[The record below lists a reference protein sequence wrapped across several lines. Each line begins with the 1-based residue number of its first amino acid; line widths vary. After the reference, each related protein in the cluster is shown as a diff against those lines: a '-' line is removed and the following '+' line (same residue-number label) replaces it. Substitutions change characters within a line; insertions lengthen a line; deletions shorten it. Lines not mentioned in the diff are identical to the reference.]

1 MHSSFIVFSVITASK
16 LTQTVPLTYLN
27 FSTTFAPASSFLI
40 HFEGKTIEWKL
51 RTLYVHIVSMTDAS
65 LSFRVLFEGRSI
77 SDGFLTAMLT
87 GPNGFYQHVPIDV
100 EHPIVIQGT
109 TRNTNSITYPGL
121 VSFPSELLL
130 KSNGNDLSFTLD
142 IQWLGANIEKQ
153 MCHSKEVQSGTNCRS
168 TDSIA
173 IVVSTNAT
181 NVNPNNEHTNGAST
195 LSSCNRDHKQQ
206 ISGKGA
212 WISNRWVPKE
222 KCVYTPFTNLQ
233 IQQCLANKEI
243 IIFGDSHL
251 RGVYQ
256 ALLDKLSPSV
266 SIQSERERASRIWK
280 AL

>member
-1 MHSSFIVFSVITASK
+1 
-16 LTQTVPLTYLN
+16 
-27 FSTTFAPASSFLI
+27 
-40 HFEGKTIEWKL
+40 
-51 RTLYVHIVSMTDAS
+51 MTDAS

-77 SDGFLTAMLT
+77 SDGFLTAILT

-181 NVNPNNEHTNGAST
+181 NVNPNNEHT
-195 LSSCNRDHKQQ
+195 SSFCDRTHKQL

-266 SIQSERERASRIWK
+266 SISKRKRVCIAYMESTVV
-280 AL
+280 